1 LAQQTK
7 EDYIQKKC
15 KQIEFTKTTKCK
27 QKPVLLQPAAQN
39 KSMHSNPETQP
50 TKALSSESNSDPDL
64 KVCHAS
70 M

>member
-7 EDYIQKKC
+7 EDYIQKNVNKSNLQQQQNANKDRFC
-15 KQIEFTKTTKCK
+15 CS
-27 QKPVLLQPAAQN
+27 LLAQN

-50 TKALSSESNSDPDL
+50 TKALSFESNSDPDL